1 MTREQ
6 TVAMWLAR
14 WQGLLELGL
23 RMSQYA
29 QREGFSACSAYRWR
43 RNARRSG
50 RWVDPKVSASRGI
63 TVAKRQM
70 AVQFARVEVS
80 DPPATRSLLLRLVLR
95 NGRRAELE
103 IVAVQQLGEVLDAL
117 ERPA

>member
-6 TVAMWLAR
+6 TAAMWLAR
-14 WQGLLELGL
+14 WQGLLESGL
-23 RMSQYA
+23 RMSEYA

-50 RWVDPKVSASRGI
+50 RWVDPKATGKGEV
-63 TVAKRQM
+63 TVARRQT

-80 DPPATRSLLLRLVLR
+80 DAPASRSLLLRLVLR

-103 IVAVQQLGEVLDAL
+103 IGGIGQLGEILAEL

>member
-6 TVAMWLAR
+6 TRAMWLAR
-14 WQGLLELGL
+14 WQGWRESGL
-23 RMSQYA
+23 RMSEYA

-43 RNARRSG
+43 RNARRRG
-50 RWVDPKVSASRGI
+50 RWVESKANPGRE
-63 TVAKRQM
+63 VAFAKPRT

-80 DPPATRSLLLRLVLR
+80 DLPATRCLLLRLILR

-103 IVAVQQLGEVLDAL
+103 IGVVRQLGELLDEL
-117 ERPA
+117 ERQA